1 MDTKLEAR
9 GQFPASFPD
18 TFKNFF
24 AMMNEDEDH
33 MGLFANLLE
42 DKVVIPR
49 QNSPVPVQ
57 RQRYGGSMRSHS
69 GGDSSGRPG
78 RHYHPPPQQQQQQ
91 QMSQGQQ
98 QQVSHNMS
106 VYQSRS
112 RSGSGGSGADLVSTS
127 IGSRPSSLRRSRASL
142 SFSTN
147 GLNAAG
153 MAADLGASNGPGSG
167 SGLDLSQNPNQN
179 HGQKMRSGACKH
191 IKYCCLHQEAVSQQQ
206 PSQPSQA
213 DPGQKHVTLVCDCER
228 LREKQK
234 RLGPDGEDNCG
245 VIKLQGY
252 VYGYA
257 PPPPL
262 PVKPAK
268 PSKPIKILPPPSA
281 TTSSDEPR
289 SSSPSTTAAAKNKS
303 LQERQERTQARHSV
317 ILERA
322 FDFDASC
329 DESDSLSLSSSNQ
342 GPVPSPAPHQLAYNV
357 LKPILKQ
364 PQKQQQ
370 QQQQQ
375 QQIPVHPKQHRILP
389 TPPTHIGLGA
399 YHTREAALQRV
410 QQQSGF
416 GSRSNLTAI
425 PATATAYGQGPSTSA
440 AAAAAYNAYSQALE
454 QSLQQLQ
461 QVQFEQQQ
469 QQQQQQPHQQ
479 GYDVEEQQFL
489 EQQQQHHQQQQQHQF
504 PPEEWDYST
513 DSNPTTVPLLS
524 TYNDFLNAAQN
535 PTGSRQSLRAQKS
548 PILNR
553 RRASSIAGNLLHSE
567 YNYGTR
573 NSIGGAPLE
582 PEDFQRISH
591 SSSARDRMSL
601 AGVLTFQ
608 QAISGAVSPQYGPIG
623 LDAADMM
630 PGGGSGGGASGDRG
644 GGGLIGGLGNGS
656 GGLPGGSAH
665 NLSVGV
671 GLGFLGG
678 SSSTLA
684 AVAEV
689 TSGPDATSSDS
700 LSPEVAIPGQCTTTR
715 ATQTQL
721 QQQQQQQ
728 QQRERGVGVGESF
741 GGGSASNS
749 DMTSLAAAAA
759 NVVSTSASQPG
770 RSLLERQRLRTSSM
784 PAESR
789 RPRLADMRR
798 SAIHTGDPDMGYYR
812 LRSFSIT
819 SHGVCNLGD
828 SLRSRRSRS
837 IKSVTSTG
845 TSTSGLDRHNSNA
858 SRASGEVVD
867 GGDPMV
873 LGDRPPDGDPNV
885 PAFKIAMLG
894 ASGVGKTTL
903 TYQFTTSDYIC
914 AYDLSLDDDYGQ
926 KKVSVLLDNI
936 ETDLEIIDHPASEM
950 STEAF
955 CATYNIDL
963 FVVVYSVVD
972 RKTFKEAERVLQYLK
987 ENEMLLSRGAILVG
1001 NKTDL
1006 ERHRVVNQYMGRYV
1020 ATQIACKFIETSS
1033 GLHHNV
1039 DELLVGIVAQVKL
1052 NPQRLRRLTE
1062 KELYELLNLQS
1073 AIQKHSGMHLHAR
1086 RMVRQMSIYQGDEEE
1101 EEEQDGEE
1109 NDKEKQ
1115 GGGGGG
1121 LGGRKTRVENPNR
1134 KPLNLESILKMGE
1147 SEIEDGDVLE
1157 SSLHHHHHQQQALGK
1172 FELLTSNEEFH
1183 RHRMP
1188 RRPAFGKRRS
1198 FDGATFTSTAAAAM
1212 AELQRRHE
1220 LRALDDSQIPDE
1232 EERQRHRNRD
1242 KDGRHASEDEEEA
1255 AGDTDNGAPRSSCN
1269 RKVVKKLTARTKV
1282 FISSVLRFKKSIN
1295 LRRRNSSSCSDLFV
1309 I

>member
-42 DKVVIPR
+42 DKVIPR

-78 RHYHPPPQQQQQQ
+78 RHHYHPPQQQQQQ
-91 QMSQGQQ
+91 QLPQGQQ
-98 QQVSHNMS
+98 QHNMS

-112 RSGSGGSGADLVSTS
+112 RSGSGGSSSDLVSAN
-127 IGSRPSSLRRSRASL
+127 IGSRPNSLRRSRASL

-153 MAADLGASNGPGSG
+153 MGPDPGPGNG
-167 SGLDLSQNPNQN
+167 SGLDLSQCQNTNQN
-179 HGQKMRSGACKH
+179 HGQKMKSGSSTQLCKH
-191 IKYCCLHQEAVSQQQ
+191 IKYCCLHQEPLSQ
-206 PSQPSQA
+206 PTQPSQA

-234 RLGPDGEDNCG
+234 RMGPDGEDNCG

-257 PPPPL
+257 PPPAL
-262 PVKPAK
+262 PIKPTK
-268 PSKPIKILPPPSA
+268 PSKSIKILPSA
-281 TTSSDEPR
+281 STTTSSDEPR

-329 DESDSLSLSSSNQ
+329 DESDSLSLSSSTQ

-370 QQQQQ
+370 QQPLKQQQ
-375 QQIPVHPKQHRILP
+375 QQQQPLQQIPAHPKQHRILP
-389 TPPTHIGLGA
+389 TPPTHSGLGA

-416 GSRSNLTAI
+416 GSRANLTAI
-425 PATATAYGQGPSTSA
+425 PATSTNYGQGPSTSA
-440 AAAAAYNAYSQALE
+440 AAAAAYNAYSQALD

-461 QVQFEQQQ
+461 QVQFEAQQPQVQFDSQHVQFEPQQVQFDAHQQQ
-469 QQQQQQPHQQ
+469 VQFENHQQ
-479 GYDVEEQQFL
+479 GYGVEEQQFL
-489 EQQQQHHQQQQQHQF
+489 EQQQHQLHHQQQF
-504 PPEEWDYST
+504 PPEEWEYST
-513 DSNPTTVPLLS
+513 DSNPTTVPTLS

-535 PTGSRQSLRAQKS
+535 PTGSRQSLKAQKS

-573 NSIGGAPLE
+573 NSIGGVPLD

-623 LDAADMM
+623 LDAADML
-630 PGGGSGGGASGDRG
+630 PGRG
-644 GGGLIGGLGNGS
+644 GGGALGSGAGERGGGGGLVGGLGNGS

-700 LSPEVAIPGQCTTTR
+700 LSPVMAIPGQCNTTKS
-715 ATQTQL
+715 TQTQL

-749 DMTSLAAAAA
+749 NMASLATA
-759 NVVSTSASQPG
+759 NVVATSSSQPG
-770 RSLLERQRLRTSSM
+770 RTLLERQRLRTSSM

-867 GGDPMV
+867 GGDPMM
-873 LGDRPPDGDPNV
+873 LGERPPDGDPNV

-1101 EEEQDGEE
+1101 EDDDDQEEDEKQEE
-1109 NDKEKQ
+1109 N
-1115 GGGGGG
+1115 
-1121 LGGRKTRVENPNR
+1121 
-1134 KPLNLESILKMGE
+1134 I
-1147 SEIEDGDVLE
+1147 
-1157 SSLHHHHHQQQALGK
+1157 
-1172 FELLTSNEEFH
+1172 
-1183 RHRMP
+1183 
-1188 RRPAFGKRRS
+1188 
-1198 FDGATFTSTAAAAM
+1198 
-1212 AELQRRHE
+1212 
-1220 LRALDDSQIPDE
+1220 
-1232 EERQRHRNRD
+1232 
-1242 KDGRHASEDEEEA
+1242 
-1255 AGDTDNGAPRSSCN
+1255 
-1269 RKVVKKLTARTKV
+1269 
-1282 FISSVLRFKKSIN
+1282 
-1295 LRRRNSSSCSDLFV
+1295 
-1309 I
+1309 